1 MSSGTFIMGP
11 CVNRNSAMMA
21 EFASLAD
28 LSGADVVRV
37 YVDNLDTITRWGIV
51 QLVLLTVT
59 FILSVHKPWGRAAS
73 KRA

>member
-37 YVDNLDTITRWGIV
+37 YVDNLDTITRWA
-51 QLVLLTVT
+51 LCSLY
-59 FILSVHKPWGRAAS
+59 F
-73 KRA
+73 

>member
-1 MSSGTFIMGP
+1 MSSGTFIRGP

-37 YVDNLDTITRWGIV
+37 YVDNLDTITRWA
-51 QLVLLTVT
+51 LCSLY
-59 FILSVHKPWGRAAS
+59 F
-73 KRA
+73 